1 MKGIQIQVKKKVS
14 FKNESNLNSS
24 RKESKFPS
32 LVMIIEAIWKHQ
44 SDIKIN
50 KSMKKDMEKSLNGL

>member
-1 MKGIQIQVKKKVS
+1 MKVTQIQGKKKVS

-24 RKESKFPS
+24 RKETKSPS
-32 LVMIIEAIWKHQ
+32 LVIIIEAIQKHQ
-44 SDIKIN
+44 SDIKIY

>member
-1 MKGIQIQVKKKVS
+1 MKVIQIQGKKKAS
-14 FKNESNLNSS
+14 FQNESNLNSS
-24 RKESKFPS
+24 RKETKFPS
-32 LVMIIEAIWKHQ
+32 LVTIIEAILKHQ